1 MTPNA
6 KSRNALASL
15 LALSGSGLA
24 VAAVATAYILQNY
37 WGMQT
42 QWVFL
47 HTRTH
52 RALILSAILVLLAL
66 LVKRFT
72 RDRVARRGIL
82 LQMTSYLF
90 LLLSA
95 TFVAQSILDIHK
107 KLQFEPLPID
117 AKYKFSTDGVSA
129 NAPVW
134 LKYLEEFAAKPAVH
148 ALEIGSFEGRSAVWF
163 LENILTHHSATITC
177 IDLFEEDFEATFD
190 RNVKAS
196 GLGHKLTKLKGESR
210 ISIRSLKNNFDFV
223 YIDGSH
229 VAKDVLVDAVMAWD
243 LLKPGGMIIF
253 DDYGLRRSPRDS
265 QSDALIPEPA
275 IDAFLKVF
283 RHYVDVVHQDY
294 QIIVRKKLR
303 PELDAD
309 NAFFNWRTWLF

>member
-1 MTPNA
+1 
-6 KSRNALASL
+6 
-15 LALSGSGLA
+15 
-24 VAAVATAYILQNY
+24 
-37 WGMQT
+37 MQT

-52 RALILSAILVLLAL
+52 RALILSATLILLAL

-95 TFVAQSILDIHK
+95 TFAVQSILDIHK

-134 LKYLEEFAAKPAVH
+134 LKYLKEFAAKPAVH
-148 ALEIGSFEGRSAVWF
+148 ALEIGSFEGRSALWF

-196 GLGHKLTKLKGESR
+196 GLGHKLIKLKGESR

-309 NAFFNWRTWLF
+309 NTFFNWRTWLF

>member
-6 KSRNALASL
+6 KPRNALASL

-95 TFVAQSILDIHK
+95 TFAAQSILDIHK
-107 KLQFEPLPID
+107 KLQFEPLPIE

-134 LKYLEEFAAKPAVH
+134 SKYLTEFAGKPAVH
-148 ALEIGSFEGRSAVWF
+148 ALEIGSYEGRSALWF
-163 LENILTHHSATITC
+163 LENVLTHDSATITC
-177 IDLFEEDFEATFD
+177 IDIFEEDFDATFD
-190 RNVKAS
+190 GNVKAS
-196 GLGHKLTKLKGESR
+196 GLGSKLTKLKGESR
-210 ISIRSLKNNFDFV
+210 VALRSLKINFDFI

-229 VAKDVLVDAVMAWD
+229 VAKDVLVDAVLAWD
-243 LLKPGGMIIF
+243 LLKPGGVIIF
-253 DDYGLRRSPRDS
+253 DDYRMRRSPGDS
-265 QSDALIPEPA
+265 QSDGLIPEPA
-275 IDAFLKVF
+275 IDAFLQVF
-283 RHYVDVVHQDY
+283 RHYVDVIHRDY
-294 QIIVRKKLR
+294 QVIVKKK
-303 PELDAD
+303 PQPDFTSQGILDTLKSMP
-309 NAFFNWRTWLF
+309 F

>member
-1 MTPNA
+1 MTPNG
-6 KSRNALASL
+6 KPRNALASL
-15 LALSGSGLA
+15 LSLSGSSLA

-52 RALILSAILVLLAL
+52 RALILSATLILLAL

-117 AKYKFSTDGVSA
+117 AKYKFSTDGVSV

-134 LKYLEEFAAKPAVH
+134 LKYLKEFAAKPAVH
-148 ALEIGSFEGRSAVWF
+148 ALEIGSFEGRSALWF

-190 RNVKAS
+190 WNVKAS
-196 GLGHKLTKLKGESR
+196 GLGHKLIKLKGESR

-283 RHYVDVVHQDY
+283 RHYVDVVHHDY

-303 PELDAD
+303 PEPDTD
-309 NAFFNWRTWLF
+309 NTFFNWRTWLL

>member
-1 MTPNA
+1 MRCWSSA
-6 KSRNALASL
+6 SR
-15 LALSGSGLA
+15 
-24 VAAVATAYILQNY
+24 ATA
-37 WGMQT
+37 W
-42 QWVFL
+42 
-47 HTRTH
+47 HDA
-52 RALILSAILVLLAL
+52 ALVANGSLAAS
-66 LVKRFT
+66 F
-72 RDRVARRGIL
+72 GP
-82 LQMTSYLF
+82 
-90 LLLSA
+90 LSA

-117 AKYKFSTDGVSA
+117 AKYKFSTDGVSV

-134 LKYLEEFAAKPAVH
+134 LKYLKEFAAKPAVH
-148 ALEIGSFEGRSAVWF
+148 ALEIGSFEGRSALWF

-177 IDLFEEDFEATFD
+177 IDHFEEDFEATFD
-190 RNVKAS
+190 WNVKAS
-196 GLGHKLTKLKGESR
+196 GNLANNLIKLKGESR

-283 RHYVDVVHQDY
+283 RHYVDVVHHDY

-303 PELDAD
+303 PELDTD
-309 NAFFNWRTWLF
+309 NTFFNWRTWLF